1 MASKSCIKSTYS
13 LATSLRLV
21 TQSVFLAMAQYFHI
35 HARNPQARLIKQ
47 AAEILSVG
55 GLIAYPTD
63 SSYALGC
70 HLDDKRA
77 VERIRRIRKL
87 DRHHNFTLV
96 AADLKQVSQF
106 AKIDN
111 EQYRLIKKLTPG
123 PYTFILNAK
132 RLVPNRLVHAK
143 RRTIGIRI
151 PDNAIVQSL
160 LVELG
165 EPIMSS
171 SLILPGSESALGDP
185 DDIRAALEHEV
196 DLVIDGGADVN
207 QASTV
212 IDWHHDSLRIVREG
226 AGDISFLED

>member
-1 MASKSCIKSTYS
+1 
-13 LATSLRLV
+13 
-21 TQSVFLAMAQYFHI
+21 MAQYFHI
-35 HARNPQARLIKQ
+35 HSDNPQNRLIKQ
-47 AAEILSVG
+47 AAEIVRSG

-96 AADLKQVSQF
+96 ACDLKQISQF

-132 RLVPNRLVHAK
+132 RLVPNRLVHPK

-151 PDNAIVQSL
+151 PDNNIVAEL
-160 LVELG
+160 LLELG

-171 SLILPGSESALGDP
+171 SLILPERKNPMSDADE
-185 DDIRAALEHEV
+185 IREKLEHDV
-196 DLVIDGGADVN
+196 DLVIDGGVGSN
-207 QASTV
+207 EPSTV
-212 IDWHHDSLRIVREG
+212 IDWHGSSMKIVREG
-226 AGDISFLED
+226 AGDISFLQ

>member
-1 MASKSCIKSTYS
+1 
-13 LATSLRLV
+13 
-21 TQSVFLAMAQYFHI
+21 MAQYFHI
-35 HARNPQARLIKQ
+35 HSDNPQNRLIKQ
-47 AAEILSVG
+47 AAEIVRSG

-96 AADLKQVSQF
+96 ACDLKQISQF

-132 RLVPNRLVHAK
+132 RLVPNRLVHPK

-151 PDNAIVQSL
+151 PDNNIVAEL
-160 LVELG
+160 LLELG

-171 SLILPGSESALGDP
+171 SLILPERKNPMSDADE
-185 DDIRAALEHEV
+185 IREKLEHDV
-196 DLVIDGGADVN
+196 DLVIDGGVGSN
-207 QASTV
+207 EASTV
-212 IDWHHDSLRIVREG
+212 IDWHGSSMKIVREG
-226 AGDISFLED
+226 AGDISFLQ